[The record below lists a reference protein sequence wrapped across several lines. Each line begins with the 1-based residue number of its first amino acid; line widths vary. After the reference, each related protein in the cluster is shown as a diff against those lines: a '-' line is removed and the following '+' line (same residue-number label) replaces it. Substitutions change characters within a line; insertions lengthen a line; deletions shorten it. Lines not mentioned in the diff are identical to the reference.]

1 MKLLSFLYSVM
12 FSVICLGQTLTSFHS
27 FNEVTITG
35 DTISLSQFAGKKVLV
50 VNTASFCA
58 YTHQYNDLQN
68 LYNQFGGDHFEILG
82 FPCNNFG
89 NQEPGSDSVIFDFCT
104 GTYNVTFQMMK
115 RINIKQGD
123 TAEVYKWLQRGELN
137 GVDDAQV
144 TWNFHKFLIDENGNW
159 VRHFPSTTSP
169 LDTAITNWITSDL
182 NTVSLND
189 AEEKNIDLYP
199 NPSAGL
205 AQIKFK
211 NPGKQIIRVFNAL
224 GQQILS
230 ETTLNPYFEFNLS
243 TKGIYFISIE
253 SGQNVISKRLL
264 IQ

>member
-1 MKLLSFLYSVM
+1 MKTYLMKYFFLSIIISSFSFYSK
-12 FSVICLGQTLTSFHS
+12 SQQSINFHN
-27 FNEVTITG
+27 FDEITITG
-35 DTISLSQFAGKKVLV
+35 DTISMSQFAGKKLLV

-58 YTHQYNDLQN
+58 YTHQYEDLQS
-68 LYNQFGGDHFEILG
+68 LHEQYGGTEFEILG
-82 FPCNNFG
+82 FPCNDFG
-89 NQEPGSDSVIFDFCT
+89 SQEPGSDSVIFDFCT

-115 RINIKQGD
+115 RINIK
-123 TAEVYKWLQRGELN
+123 ELN
-137 GVDDAQV
+137 GVEDAQV

-182 NTVSLND
+182 NTVSLNE
-189 AEEKNIDLYP
+189 AEENSIDLYP
-199 NPSAGL
+199 NPSSGW

-211 NPGKQIIRVFNAL
+211 NPGKHIIRVFNAL

-230 ETTLNPYFEFNLS
+230 ETTLNPFFEFDLS
-243 TKGIYFISIE
+243 TKGIYFINIE
-253 SGQNVISKRLL
+253 SGKNVVSKRLL